1 MKYNKKN
8 KFAIRSRLKSF
19 VFAFRGIFFAFKS
32 GHNLWIQSLI
42 GLLVILA
49 GIWFDVNKTE
59 WLILLICIG
68 MVISAEIVNTAI
80 EKMVD
85 LISPDFN
92 TKAGQIKDLAAGA
105 VLVLSIAAAV
115 IGLLIFIPR
124 LMNLL

>member
-8 KFAIRSRLKSF
+8 KFSIRSRLKSF
-19 VFAFRGIFFAFKS
+19 VFAFRGIFLGFKS
-32 GHNLWIQSLI
+32 GHNLWIQSLV

-49 GIWFDVNKTE
+49 GIWFEVNKTE

-105 VLVLSIAAAV
+105 VLVLSITAAV